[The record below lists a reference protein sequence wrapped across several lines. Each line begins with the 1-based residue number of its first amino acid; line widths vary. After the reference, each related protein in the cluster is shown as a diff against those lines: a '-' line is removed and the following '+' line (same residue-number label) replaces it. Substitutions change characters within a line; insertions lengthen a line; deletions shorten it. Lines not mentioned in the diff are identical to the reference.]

1 MNIFDNLNLFGRDN
15 QVVGLMAFKQ
25 LQTQEIENP
34 EIYTGD
40 YAALFKFQLDKKI
53 NPAAGQNLYYLS

>member
-1 MNIFDNLNLFGRDN
+1 MKIFENLNFFRQDI
-15 QVVGLMAFKQ
+15 QIVGLTALRQ
-25 LQTQEIENP
+25 QPQEIENP

-40 YAALFKFQLDKKI
+40 YAALFKFQLDRKI